1 MSESIF
7 ASIIEEYADREWAS
21 YAAAP
26 EFKTSKKH
34 DRAMKRIFRRYERNT
49 RHLSLDRKFRAAP
62 KRLLI
67 FIAIILLLITGCSI
81 VYFSTLNIK
90 VELQRDGMTEFSVIN
105 TKNSPSLIEEL
116 YIVSDMPDEFE
127 ETYSGAKYSPEPSGN
142 LKYSKV
148 SQHFEDPRTHRQIN
162 FTQSVKPGFEPHFLE
177 IKNNEWIEVEINGHF
192 GVMYEINN
200 NKNCLMW
207 DNGDYI
213 FVLAGEID
221 KNDLLNLAKSIKLLT
236 DPDSYQSK
244 LNYLRDIYY
253 RGVKKL

>member
-1 MSESIF
+1 MSESVF
-7 ASIIEEYADREWAS
+7 ASIIEEYAAREWAS
-21 YAAAP
+21 YADSS
-26 EFKTSKKH
+26 EFKTSKRH
-34 DRAMKRIFRRYERNT
+34 DRAMKRIFKRFDRNT
-49 RHLSLDRKFRAAP
+49 KRLSSERKFRAAP

-81 VYFSTLNIK
+81 VYFSTLNIN
-90 VELQRDGMTEFSVIN
+90 VELHNDGMTEFSVIN
-105 TKNSPSLIEEL
+105 TKNSPALIEEL
-116 YIVSDMPDEFE
+116 YIVSAMPDEFE
-127 ETYSGAKYSPEPSGN
+127 ETLSSVKYSPEPSGN

-148 SQHFEDPRTHRQIN
+148 YQHFEDLETHRQIN

-177 IKNNEWIEVEINGHF
+177 IKNDEWTQVEINGHY
-192 GVMYEINN
+192 GVMYELNN

-213 FVLAGEID
+213 FVLAGNID
-221 KNDLLNLAKSIKLLT
+221 KSVLPDLAKSIKLLT
-236 DPDSYQSK
+236 DSDSYQTK